1 MGLTCKLRPWDGWA
15 PRVHS
20 AGAGAHA
27 SEGHDHHPGGT
38 HHSGGPAAADAAE
51 SPARCCDFSGQSP
64 STRVISPHTTCSSP
78 TQEGQM
84 PGATR
89 ARAGLPWCLSGEE
102 SAYQCRRRGVRAP
115 VCALD
120 PPRALCPVRPAG
132 RPGCL
137 RPDPRPAPHRMELSA
152 SPRFPGGKRRG
163 RSRGSGLWF
172 LGVPPGWAL
181 SRLGA
186 ELELRR
192 SGSSLGPSQ

>member
-102 SAYQCRRRGVRAP
+102 SAYQCRRRGVGAP
-115 VCALD
+115 VTGPLGAQVG
-120 PPRALCPVRPAG
+120 LC
-132 RPGCL
+132 
-137 RPDPRPAPHRMELSA
+137 
-152 SPRFPGGKRRG
+152 SPRDEESSRDRG
-163 RSRGSGLWF
+163 LGEAWSLWVHRDACSHICDSTSCPYSWGRGHT
-172 LGVPPGWAL
+172 PPPLTPNRG
-181 SRLGA
+181 
-186 ELELRR
+186 
-192 SGSSLGPSQ
+192 QQYTV